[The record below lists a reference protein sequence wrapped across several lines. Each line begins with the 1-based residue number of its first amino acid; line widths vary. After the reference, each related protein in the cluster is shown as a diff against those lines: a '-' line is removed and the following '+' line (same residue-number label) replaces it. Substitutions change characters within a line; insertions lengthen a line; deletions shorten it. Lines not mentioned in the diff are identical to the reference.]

1 MRVLKAGR
9 NRASHSLNAKYFS
22 QTLRFQKLKII
33 GDWGKIQNK
42 QLQADHNVFNPRS
55 HIKFNSPMFIF
66 SLYYLLAHL
75 FIFDFFRVCNK
86 MCIFIL
92 GRSEFFSLS
101 IFFLKT
107 LEIHTS
113 CHSYIH
119 LTFLL
124 QMISFLSHIK
134 RSFYNID
141 KLDVCSGGGSFISNV
156 ISTYFNFSFEF
167 TLII

>member
-66 SLYYLLAHL
+66 HYIISLPIFLFLIFFVCAIKCASLYWG
-75 FIFDFFRVCNK
+75 V
-86 MCIFIL
+86 
-92 GRSEFFSLS
+92 LS
-101 IFFLKT
+101 FFLFQSSFWK
-107 LEIHTS
+107 HWK
-113 CHSYIH
+113 YIH
-119 LTFLL
+119 RVTAIYIWHF
-124 QMISFLSHIK
+124 
-134 RSFYNID
+134 FY
-141 KLDVCSGGGSFISNV
+141 KWYPFYR
-156 ISTYFNFSFEF
+156 T
-167 TLII
+167 